1 MVKLQCKGR
10 VKNYQKIWGRGAEV
24 QLRKCS
30 PYHSHYLVTARYVSF
45 FGLILIKFYWSLLV
59 LPQFILPLYLAL
71 SLSPPPPLSSSLS
84 VHIRLNIRGMY
95 HISSTM
101 NRFLYFWIQV
111 SCSPVKFIFILLAIT
126 NVSCLITILIYNRYY
141 TLAQYMND
149 PKICTPCL
157 FTTNDFFFTI
167 VWYCASMPDPSFRTC
182 TFGGLFSTNN
192 GC

>member
-1 MVKLQCKGR
+1 MKLQCKGK

-30 PYHSHYLVTARYVSF
+30 PYLSHYLVTARYVS

-111 SCSPVKFIFILLAIT
+111 SCSPVKFIFFLLAIIKQMFL
-126 NVSCLITILIYNRYY
+126 VS
-141 TLAQYMND
+141 
-149 PKICTPCL
+149 
-157 FTTNDFFFTI
+157 
-167 VWYCASMPDPSFRTC
+167 
-182 TFGGLFSTNN
+182 
-192 GC
+192 